1 MLTGHQDGSITH
13 WRVEAMSAQ
22 ALRVLS
28 LSVYPVRRI
37 LKLRYSLLVITS
49 QQLYHLDSKTL
60 DVRNACEIGI
70 DIVSER
76 ASLSPSNRYLV
87 APSGTNIISF
97 EVTDGEPVSIIES
110 ASDSIFGAVV
120 WLPGGL
126 AALDSRGML
135 TFWN

>member
-28 LSVYPVRRI
+28 LSVYPVHRI

-60 DVRNACEIGI
+60 SVCQQRQWQPLCTT
-70 DIVSER
+70 
-76 ASLSPSNRYLV
+76 
-87 APSGTNIISF
+87 SGPPKSQ
-97 EVTDGEPVSIIES
+97 
-110 ASDSIFGAVV
+110 
-120 WLPGGL
+120 
-126 AALDSRGML
+126 ALTSG
-135 TFWN
+135 